1 MNRILYRILPLLV
14 ILFSHIAMAQ
24 FVTQSPLKLQ
34 FPVLTRPR
42 PLPAVPEPTA
52 AAAFALGAVLVVG
65 AMRRRR

>member
-1 MNRILYRILPLLV
+1 MKWILYRILPLLV
-14 ILFSHIAMAQ
+14 ILLSHVAVAQ
-24 FVTQSPLKLQ
+24 VVKQVPIKTVK
-34 FPVLTRPR
+34 PVVVRPK